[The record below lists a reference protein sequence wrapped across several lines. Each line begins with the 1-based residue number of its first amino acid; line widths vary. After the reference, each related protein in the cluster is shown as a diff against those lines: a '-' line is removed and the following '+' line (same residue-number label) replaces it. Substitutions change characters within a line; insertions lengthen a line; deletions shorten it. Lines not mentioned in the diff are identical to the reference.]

1 MKTTSPISYLLKT
14 TMLFAKSL
22 LIYVFKKDDE
32 KLEKIYYEMMDLEID
47 YIENFSDEEEKNQVY
62 KQKILELVEL
72 VSIVEPK
79 DILKLES
86 LEEKMYKGLKLRENI
101 INNLYLETWLI
112 NNRLWL
118 YILESKGSRER
129 LIPIDVDNLYL
140 IRLDQL
146 YYALKQKRV
155 TGLLRF

>member
-14 TMLFAKSL
+14 TMLFIKSL
-22 LIYVFKKDDE
+22 LIYIFKKDDE

-62 KQKILELVEL
+62 KQKIIELVEL

-79 DILKLES
+79 DILKMES

-101 INNLYLETWLI
+101 INNIYLETWLI

-118 YILESKGSRER
+118 YILESKGHRER